1 MPGGTQDVRPE
12 DASLGEG
19 GLDVL
24 VRQARSAQAEGPFR
38 RRVVLRLDGAQ
49 PGDDVGWMTCP
60 ELRRRADVRLSEL
73 VTVQPPLKDAVR
85 RYRFASSNASTS
97 FDER

>member
-1 MPGGTQDVRPE
+1 MPGRAQHVRPQ
-12 DASLGEG
+12 DAAFRERR
-19 GLDVL
+19 LDL
-24 VRQARSAQAEGPFR
+24 AIRQTGCAQAESPLR

-49 PGDDVGWMTCP
+49 PGDDVGRILEIRSR
-60 ELRRRADVRLSEL
+60 ELL
-73 VTVQPPLKDAVR
+73 TVQTPVKEAVR